1 MTTVIIRNNE
11 RIVDTHSLLIG
22 YILWIFGF
30 MGSHRFYYG
39 KQKTGTLWFFTGG
52 LFGIGWIVDLF
63 LLPKMDQEA
72 DMKYW
77 DGPVQYPMAWIFLVF
92 LGVFGIH
99 KIYMEKYL
107 IGVLYFLTG
116 GFFFIGVIYDFWT
129 LNDQINEFNKSKR
142 VERN

>member
-1 MTTVIIRNNE
+1 
-11 RIVDTHSLLIG
+11 
-22 YILWIFGF
+22 
-30 MGSHRFYYG
+30 MGW
-39 KQKTGTLWFFTGG
+39 L
-52 LFGIGWIVDLF
+52 VDLF
-63 LLPKMDQEA
+63 LLPDMDKKA

-77 DGPVQYPMAWIFLVF
+77 DGPVQYPLAWIFLVF

-129 LNDQINEFNKSKR
+129 LNDQINEFNKNMKR
-142 VERN
+142 ERL